1 MIPMVYPW
9 CHSTIS
15 NQKTSKRKVV
25 LKADIR
31 WRLRIRTFDEPERRC
46 REVREVMKKRGFLE
60 RRPPGSPEKEHEKW
74 ASREPKA
81 RPGGPIRLKRRR
93 ATLPHPLECSTIAAP
108 GLSYRV
114 RNGTGRLTRAMTTA
128 NLTATA
134 RKPKES
140 KPACH
145 RWRSG
150 NRLADAR
157 QSLPLYRSV
166 TIPTHIA
173 VQDDPAQERRGTNH
187 HVIGMLCRRRP
198 LVPVGSTPHGA
209 STSGL
214 SNTCSTCGLQR
225 FETVRNPNLGAGFPL
240 RCFQRLSLPNV
251 ANRPCRWRDNRHT
264 RGSSTQVLSY
274 YGQASSAFQRAQRI
288 ETKLSHDVL
297 NPARVPL

>member
-1 MIPMVYPW
+1 M
-9 CHSTIS
+9 
-15 NQKTSKRKVV
+15 
-25 LKADIR
+25 
-31 WRLRIRTFDEPERRC
+31 
-46 REVREVMKKRGFLE
+46 
-60 RRPPGSPEKEHEKW
+60 
-74 ASREPKA
+74 
-81 RPGGPIRLKRRR
+81 KRRR

-145 RWRSG
+145 RWRFG
-150 NRLADAR
+150 NRLADAK
-157 QSLPLYRSV
+157 QGLPLYRSV

-173 VQDDPAQERRGTNH
+173 VQDDPAQERRGTNPPQEDRN
-187 HVIGMLCRRRP
+187 VMSP
-198 LVPVGSTPHGA
+198 SPVSTGRLHPSRG

-214 SNTCSTCGLQR
+214 SNTCSTCGLQDL
-225 FETVRNPNLGAGFPL
+225 EDPWNPNLGAGFPL

-274 YGQASSAFQRAQRI
+274 YGQASSGFQRAQRI

>member
-9 CHSTIS
+9 CHNTIS

-46 REVREVMKKRGFLE
+46 REAWEVMKKWGSRSDA
-60 RRPPGSPEKEHEKW
+60 RREARKESMKNGPPGSQRLD
-74 ASREPKA
+74 REA
-81 RPGGPIRLKRRR
+81 QRVKRRR

-157 QSLPLYRSV
+157 Q
-166 TIPTHIA
+166 
-173 VQDDPAQERRGTNH
+173 
-187 HVIGMLCRRRP
+187 
-198 LVPVGSTPHGA
+198 TPI
-209 STSGL
+209 
-214 SNTCSTCGLQR
+214 
-225 FETVRNPNLGAGFPL
+225 V
-240 RCFQRLSLPNV
+240 
-251 ANRPCRWRDNRHT
+251 
-264 RGSSTQVLSY
+264 
-274 YGQASSAFQRAQRI
+274 
-288 ETKLSHDVL
+288 
-297 NPARVPL
+297 

>member
-60 RRPPGSPEKEHEKW
+60 RRPPGSPEREHEKG

-81 RPGGPIRLKRRR
+81 RPGGPIRVKRRR

-157 QSLPLYRSV
+157 QSLP
-166 TIPTHIA
+166 
-173 VQDDPAQERRGTNH
+173 
-187 HVIGMLCRRRP
+187 
-198 LVPVGSTPHGA
+198 
-209 STSGL
+209 
-214 SNTCSTCGLQR
+214 
-225 FETVRNPNLGAGFPL
+225 FE
-240 RCFQRLSLPNV
+240 
-251 ANRPCRWRDNRHT
+251 
-264 RGSSTQVLSY
+264 SY
-274 YGQASSAFQRAQRI
+274 S
-288 ETKLSHDVL
+288 
-297 NPARVPL
+297 

>member
-1 MIPMVYPW
+1 MG
-9 CHSTIS
+9 SAGRTGRR
-15 NQKTSKRKVV
+15 NKRFGDK
-25 LKADIR
+25 KG
-31 WRLRIRTFDEPERRC
+31 FPER
-46 REVREVMKKRGFLE
+46 KLDGN
-60 RRPPGSPEKEHEKW
+60 PQ
-74 ASREPKA
+74 
-81 RPGGPIRLKRRR
+81 RLKRRR

-145 RWRSG
+145 RWRFG

-157 QSLPLYRSV
+157 QTPIVVSFSDHPNAYCRPGRSS
-166 TIPTHIA
+166 TGKTRNQPST
-173 VQDDPAQERRGTNH
+173 RGSEL
-187 HVIGMLCRRRP
+187 LCRRRP

-225 FETVRNPNLGAGFPL
+225 FKTVRNPNLGAGFPL

-274 YGQASSAFQRAQRI
+274 YGQASSGFQRAQRI

>member
-1 MIPMVYPW
+1 MVYPW

-46 REVREVMKKRGFLE
+46 REVWEVMKKRGFLE
-60 RRPPGSPEKEHEKW
+60 RRPPGSPEREHEKW

-145 RWRSG
+145 RWRFG

-157 QSLPLYRSV
+157 Q
-166 TIPTHIA
+166 
-173 VQDDPAQERRGTNH
+173 
-187 HVIGMLCRRRP
+187 
-198 LVPVGSTPHGA
+198 TPI
-209 STSGL
+209 
-214 SNTCSTCGLQR
+214 
-225 FETVRNPNLGAGFPL
+225 V
-240 RCFQRLSLPNV
+240 
-251 ANRPCRWRDNRHT
+251 
-264 RGSSTQVLSY
+264 
-274 YGQASSAFQRAQRI
+274 
-288 ETKLSHDVL
+288 
-297 NPARVPL
+297 

>member
-1 MIPMVYPW
+1 MPLRETW
-9 CHSTIS
+9 ESDG
-15 NQKTSKRKVV
+15 NQGWKDGV
-25 LKADIR
+25 
-31 WRLRIRTFDEPERRC
+31 
-46 REVREVMKKRGFLE
+46 
-60 RRPPGSPEKEHEKW
+60 PGSQAPRESRKEEGNTGNKKALPGTRMGSAGRTGRRNKRFGDKKW
-74 ASREPKA
+74 GSRSRMLDGNPQ
-81 RPGGPIRLKRRR
+81 RLKRRR

-128 NLTATA
+128 
-134 RKPKES
+134 KPRSRNDSQNTWRPFRPFNYHVAVWE
-140 KPACH
+140 PASGREANAYRLNRIRDH
-145 RWRSG
+145 QALIVAWDRSTG
-150 NRLADAR
+150 KTRN
-157 QSLPLYRSV
+157 QPS
-166 TIPTHIA
+166 T
-173 VQDDPAQERRGTNH
+173 RGSEL
-187 HVIGMLCRRRP
+187 LCRRRP

-214 SNTCSTCGLQR
+214 SNTCSTCGLQDL
-225 FETVRNPNLGAGFPL
+225 EDPWNPNLGAGFPL

-274 YGQASSAFQRAQRI
+274 YGQASSGFQRAQRI

>member
-1 MIPMVYPW
+1 MLDGNPQRV
-9 CHSTIS
+9 
-15 NQKTSKRKVV
+15 
-25 LKADIR
+25 
-31 WRLRIRTFDEPERRC
+31 
-46 REVREVMKKRGFLE
+46 
-60 RRPPGSPEKEHEKW
+60 
-74 ASREPKA
+74 
-81 RPGGPIRLKRRR
+81 KRRR

-128 NLTATA
+128 NLMATA

-145 RWRSG
+145 RWRFG

-173 VQDDPAQERRGTNH
+173 VQDDPAQERRGTNPTR
-187 HVIGMLCRRRP
+187 GSELLCRRRP

-214 SNTCSTCGLQR
+214 SNTCSTCGLQDL
-225 FETVRNPNLGAGFPL
+225 EDPWNPNLGAGFPL

-274 YGQASSAFQRAQRI
+274 YGQASSGFQRAQRI

>member
-1 MIPMVYPW
+1 M
-9 CHSTIS
+9 
-15 NQKTSKRKVV
+15 
-25 LKADIR
+25 
-31 WRLRIRTFDEPERRC
+31 
-46 REVREVMKKRGFLE
+46 
-60 RRPPGSPEKEHEKW
+60 
-74 ASREPKA
+74 
-81 RPGGPIRLKRRR
+81 KRRR

-145 RWRSG
+145 HVAVWEPASGREANAYRLNRIRDHQALIVAWDRSTG
-150 NRLADAR
+150 KTRNQPHKR
-157 QSLPLYRSV
+157 
-166 TIPTHIA
+166 
-173 VQDDPAQERRGTNH
+173 
-187 HVIGMLCRRRP
+187 IGMLCRRRP

-214 SNTCSTCGLQR
+214 SNTCSTCGLQQ
-225 FETVRNPNLGAGFPL
+225 FKTVRNPNLGAGFPL

-274 YGQASSAFQRAQRI
+274 YGQASSGFQRAQRI

>member
-1 MIPMVYPW
+1 MPLRKTW
-9 CHSTIS
+9 ESDG
-15 NQKTSKRKVV
+15 NQGWKDGV
-25 LKADIR
+25 
-31 WRLRIRTFDEPERRC
+31 
-46 REVREVMKKRGFLE
+46 
-60 RRPPGSPEKEHEKW
+60 PGSQAPRESRKEEGNTGNKKALPGTRMGSAGRTGRRNKRFGDKKW
-74 ASREPKA
+74 GSRSRMLDGNPQ
-81 RPGGPIRLKRRR
+81 RLKRRR

-145 RWRSG
+145 RWRFG

-173 VQDDPAQERRGTNH
+173 VQDDPAQERRGTNPTR
-187 HVIGMLCRRRP
+187 GSELLCRRRP
-198 LVPVGSTPHGA
+198 LVPVGSTPHRA

-214 SNTCSTCGLQR
+214 SNTCSTCGLQDL
-225 FETVRNPNLGAGFPL
+225 EDPWNPNLGAGFPL

-274 YGQASSAFQRAQRI
+274 YGQASSGFQRAQRI